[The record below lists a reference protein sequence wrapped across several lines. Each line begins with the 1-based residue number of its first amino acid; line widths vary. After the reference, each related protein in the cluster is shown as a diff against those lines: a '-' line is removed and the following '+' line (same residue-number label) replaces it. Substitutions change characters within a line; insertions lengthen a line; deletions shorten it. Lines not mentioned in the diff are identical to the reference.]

1 MWQMI
6 HEYIGQILKY
16 FDKNGKFEDWKY
28 VKKFFAHTTRIVGYE
43 NNIILKETI
52 CKIYDRFFLFCY
64 SFDRDSEEEIL
75 KNFYE
80 VEILSGTTNYFV
92 RKGTRI
98 ME

>member
-43 NNIILKETI
+43 NNII
-52 CKIYDRFFLFCY
+52 
-64 SFDRDSEEEIL
+64 
-75 KNFYE
+75 
-80 VEILSGTTNYFV
+80 
-92 RKGTRI
+92 
-98 ME
+98 